1 MMNRSMLIGCVT
13 GAAIMVAS
21 GAVAGY
27 QWNHAKTLEA
37 AITAQQAQFAD
48 VINVVAVNEKTVT
61 PHRECHQHT
70 VKHRAAVRDPYQLIG
85 TGTGAVLG
93 GVIGHQ
99 VGKGRGKDAAT
110 VIGALAGGYTGN
122 RIQQGMQER
131 DWKTTTVNRCSTV
144 NVVKETPVGYDVTYR
159 YNGME
164 NTVRMDHRPSGNRL
178 QVSKQVVFQ
187 DTVPA
192 LNVPAQIATNYD

>member
-37 AITAQQAQFAD
+37 ATAAQQAQFAD
-48 VINVVAVNEKTVT
+48 IINVVAVNEKTVI

-70 VKHRAAVRDPYQLIG
+70 VSHRAPVRDPYQLIG

-93 GVIGHQ
+93 GVVGHQ
-99 VGKGRGKDAAT
+99 VGKGQGRDVAT
-110 VIGALAGGYTGN
+110 VLGALAGGYTGN
-122 RIQQGMQER
+122 RIQHGMQEQ
-131 DWKTTTVNRCSTV
+131 DWNTSTVNRCTTV
-144 NVVKETPVGYDVTYR
+144 KVVTETPMGYDVTYR

-178 QVSKQVVFQ
+178 PVSNQVVFQ

-192 LNVPAQIATNYD
+192 LNTRAQVATNYD